1 MFCYPLSQNEDCKQS
16 SKVTLGEGRDVVNS
30 LTADHKGFI
39 FGDVAIDSEKSG
51 IYSCTWVVV

>member
-1 MFCYPLSQNEDCKQS
+1 MFCYPLSQNEHCKQS

-30 LTADHKGFI
+30 LAADHKGFI

-51 IYSCTWVVV
+51 IYSCT